1 MTFCPFDA
9 SSDKPILIRSMGDVQ
24 DPPLLLN
31 NLLKVLPDGIALVD
45 EYGVISHVN
54 ERLEALTGCPRDLLV
69 GQAVDVLLQ
78 SRYQDAH
85 AARRRGFV
93 RNPPS
98 RAQVRAGELDYS
110 LLCQDGS
117 ELTVDMARAPFVLDG
132 KPWSVVAVRDDRA
145 QRPAGH
151 VSTEAELHAI
161 AGELA
166 AVEALGS
173 SEQRFRLAFENNMAG
188 MILVDVEDRVLAV
201 NDTFCEMV
209 GRSREEIVDKGAAPF
224 THPKKV
230 HGRLAPDETAW
241 VYVDRYVHK
250 DGRLVVVEVSK
261 STARNAAG
269 TTLYFVIS
277 VRDVTQERALSAQ
290 LSHQALHDSLTG
302 LANRVL
308 FEDRL
313 SQTNARTARR
323 GGWNAVLMLDLDN
336 FKAVN
341 DTLGHHVGDLLLV
354 ALARRL
360 EEVTRSSDTLC
371 RLGGDEF
378 LYLAEGLT
386 SPAQAEEVAERLLGV
401 VAAPFSLAGTQVEQ
415 HASIGV
421 VVWEGTSK
429 DCTEL
434 LQNADVAMYEAKRQG
449 ESRHVVFTPAMY
461 EDVDNRFALTRE
473 LGHSLQSGEISMH
486 YQPLVNL
493 ATSEVVGFEAL
504 MRWEHPKRGQVP
516 PGVFIPLAEQS
527 DLIFELGSFALREAV
542 AEASSWE
549 RTDAQA
555 SRLFVTVNLSARQFH
570 DPDLVSMIEGA
581 LTTSGLEPKR
591 LLLEITEGVALVD
604 VVGTTSVIEHLD
616 RLGVAIALDDFGTG
630 YSSLSYLA
638 LLRPKIIKIDRSF
651 VSPTHE
657 STYNDTLLEAIV
669 SLGQKLNMTVLAE
682 GIETQGQLEHLRALG
697 CEVGQGYLF
706 SPAVPAGEVAAMLGR
721 KSRRWGRTLALLTPV
736 DPPPARNGE
745 TMPRLKAK
753 ISGRSSI

>member
-1 MTFCPFDA
+1 MQQATGPD
-9 SSDKPILIRSMGDVQ
+9 PI
-24 DPPLLLN
+24 PLN
-31 NLLKVLPDGIALVD
+31 NLLEVLPDGIAFVD

-54 ERLEALTGCPRDLLV
+54 ERLESLTGYARDFLV

-78 SRYQDAH
+78 SRYQDAN

-93 RNPPS
+93 RHPLS
-98 RAQVRAGELDYS
+98 RAQPMPGELGYS
-110 LLCQDGS
+110 LLCQDGR
-117 ELTVDMARAPFVLDG
+117 ELTVDVARAPFALDG
-132 KPWSVVAVRDDRA
+132 KPWSVVAIRDGSA
-145 QRPAGH
+145 QKPAGH
-151 VSTEAELHAI
+151 VPTRAEMRVI
-161 AGELA
+161 ATELA
-166 AVEALGS
+166 GAEALAN

-188 MILVDVEDRVLAV
+188 MIFVDGEDRVLAV
-201 NDTFCEMV
+201 NDSFCKMV
-209 GRSREEIVDKGAAPF
+209 GRSREEIVDKGASPF
-224 THPKKV
+224 THPKGHRITKEV
-230 HGRLAPDETAW
+230 HGRLASGEADQ
-241 VYVDRYVHK
+241 VSYVDRYAHK
-250 DGRLVVVEVSK
+250 DGRTILVEVSK
-261 STARNAAG
+261 SRARDAAG
-269 TTLYFVIS
+269 ATLYFLIS

-313 SQTNARTARR
+313 SQANARTARR

-341 DTLGHHVGDLLLV
+341 DTRGHHVGDLLLV

-401 VAAPFSLAGTQVEQ
+401 VAEPFSLAGTQVEQ

-421 VVWEGTSK
+421 VVWEGTNK

-461 EDVDNRFALTRE
+461 EDADNRFALTRE

-493 ATSEVVGFEAL
+493 ATSKVVGFEAL
-504 MRWEHPKRGQVP
+504 MRWEHPERGQVP

-527 DLIFELGSFALREAV
+527 DLIFELGAFALREAIS
-542 AEASSWE
+542 EASSWE
-549 RTDAQA
+549 RTGAQT
-555 SRLFVTVNLSARQFH
+555 SQLFITVNLSARQFH
-570 DPDLVSMIEGA
+570 DPDLLSIVEGA
-581 LTTSGLEPKR
+581 LAESGLAPER
-591 LLLEITEGVALVD
+591 LVLEITESVALVD
-604 VVGTTSVIEHLD
+604 VVWTTSVIEHLA
-616 RLGVAIALDDFGTG
+616 RLGAAIALDDFGTG

-651 VSPTHE
+651 VSPSHE
-657 STYNDTLLEAIV
+657 SAYNDTVLEAVV
-669 SLGQKLNMTVLAE
+669 SLGRKLDMTVLAE

-706 SPAVPAGEVAAMLGR
+706 SPAVPAGEVAALLGW
-721 KSRRWGRTLALLTPV
+721 KSRRWGRRLALLTPV
-736 DPPPARNGE
+736 DPPPARNGK
-745 TMPRLKAK
+745 TMPRLEAV
-753 ISGRSSI
+753 ISHGSLNG